1 MSCGFPG
8 REPGLSIFYTES
20 LSCGEV
26 CVESQTQF
34 LHTESMVVYIV
45 IQGRLSKSLLSL
57 WRRFSCP
64 CTESLFCV
72 HIGGGVIVAAAQ
84 QTLADL
90 VEGDWSSSGS
100 ENPC

>member
-57 WRRFSCP
+57 WRRLSCP
-64 CTESLFCV
+64 YTESPCCV
-72 HIGGGVIVAAAQ
+72 HIGGGVRISI
-84 QTLADL
+84 LAESL
-90 VEGDWSSSGS
+90 
-100 ENPC
+100 